1 MLKFEEVV
9 KTLKRFTV
17 LWQRFIDDRHGQK
30 KGERRENP
38 TTAKDKIP
46 SRTETKAKITR

>member
-1 MLKFEEVV
+1 MVLKFEEVV

-17 LWQRFIDDRHGQK
+17 LWQRFIDDREKGE

-38 TTAKDKIP
+38 TTAKDKNP
-46 SRTETKAKITR
+46 VTD

>member
-1 MLKFEEVV
+1 MVLKFEEVV

-30 KGERRENP
+30 KVRGERIRP
-38 TTAKDKIP
+38 QPKTK
-46 SRTETKAKITR
+46 SRHGLRQRQK